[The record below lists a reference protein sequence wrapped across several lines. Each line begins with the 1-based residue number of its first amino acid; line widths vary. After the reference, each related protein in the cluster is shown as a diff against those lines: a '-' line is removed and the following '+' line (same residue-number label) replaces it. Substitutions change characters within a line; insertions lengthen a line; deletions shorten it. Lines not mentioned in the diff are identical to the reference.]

1 MPHLLSIISDQAVP
15 NLHFIK
21 QFQQPGSQFLFVT
34 TLEME
39 EKNVTGNLMES
50 LKLDQKKCRKIL
62 IDANDALLIQQQLDK
77 EKLTNEEEYLINITG
92 GNKLMS
98 QMVYQHFQKFSSWIY
113 YSPIGSPSYQQLFP
127 EVRQIAKNPQISIS
141 LEEYL
146 EAYGFAIE
154 SSLGYFEGKPS
165 PEKIMERLLHEG
177 HPAKVPA
184 IFHATDKN
192 YKGTDKNYLMGT
204 WFELYCYKVFKEAFD
219 LNESQIACNVKIKRK
234 GSTSPYENDNEFDL
248 MFVYKND
255 LYVFECKV
263 YPTGKLKTEKI
274 SSPMFKLASLTR
286 NFGLKSKK
294 YLAILGDI
302 TQDPQARTQLEN
314 LQINLGIEKI
324 VEIETFK
331 SSSGS
336 DLINTDMKQKIDHLL
351 AKFNQ
356 K

>member
-1 MPHLLSIISDQAVP
+1 MPNLVSIISDQAVP

-21 QFQQPGSQFLFVT
+21 QFQQPDSYFLFVT

-39 EKNVTGNLMES
+39 GKNVTRNLMES
-50 LKLDQKKCRKIL
+50 LKLDQKKCRNIL

-77 EKLTNEEEYLINITG
+77 ESLAKENEYLINITG

-98 QMVYQHFQKFSSWIY
+98 QMVYQHFQKFSSKIY

-127 EVRQIAKNPQISIS
+127 EIRQITKNPQISIC

-154 SSLGYFEGKPS
+154 SSLEYFEGKPT
-165 PEKIMERLLHEG
+165 PQKIMNRLLHEG

-192 YKGTDKNYLMGT
+192 YKGTDKNYLIGT

-219 LNESQIACNVKIKRK
+219 LNESQIAFNVKIKGK
-234 GSTSPYENDNEFDL
+234 GSTSAYENDNEFDL
-248 MFVYKND
+248 MFIFQND
-255 LYVFECKV
+255 LYVLECKV
-263 YPTGKLKTEKI
+263 YPSSNLKTDKV
-274 SSPMFKLASLTR
+274 SGPMYKLASLAK
-286 NFGLKSKK
+286 NFGLKCKK
-294 YLAILGDI
+294 YVAILGDI
-302 TQDPQARTQLEN
+302 TQDPQARIQLEN
-314 LQINLGIEKI
+314 LQVNLGIEKI
-324 VEIETFK
+324 LEIQDFRDF
-331 SSSGS
+331 SGRELLS
-336 DLINTDMKQKIDHLL
+336 NSLHQKLDLLL